1 MTTSSCHLC
10 VIMYC
15 SGQGREDGKTS
26 KSRKPSASES
36 AEKSS
41 RRKEGSKMVE
51 NRLIQM
57 SMTTPQGGDAADGKD
72 LARRKTEVE
81 HSSASSRGKRHVK
94 DDTEK
99 VSLSPLLADDSGS
112 KDRRKT
118 AAEPKEKSSS
128 AKLQRKTKDSMGSEK
143 DKNRQQRGR
152 KTAQVGG
159 RKKPR
164 TESTS
169 SASSDSSSSTSS
181 TSSGSSSSGSTSST
195 DSSSSA
201 ASSRKKQRKR
211 TAAKSKSD
219 AQQTT
224 ARSSK
229 THRAKDATKSTDKLE
244 SGKPQSKDLSRRPR
258 EKSDDDGQREQ
269 SFRGGTWKDDNG
281 DERRMTADGRK
292 DGRQQRS
299 GREKKQTEVS
309 SPPRRSRDEE
319 FETHGTPGSD
329 RRLQD
334 SSVDYRPDRMSA
346 RYSGDHR
353 RSGRYDEHYDRPQH
367 PAEFEVT
374 DRYRT
379 GQHCGCRCCSCC
391 SCFSCSCIVI
401 MSFL

>member
-1 MTTSSCHLC
+1 MTC
-10 VIMYC
+10 VTMYC

-26 KSRKPSASES
+26 KSRKSSTLES
-36 AEKSS
+36 TEKSS

-51 NRLIQM
+51 NRLVQM
-57 SMTTPQGGDAADGKD
+57 TLTTPPGGDAGDGKD

-81 HSSASSRGKRHVK
+81 HSSRGKRPAK
-94 DDTEK
+94 DETDK
-99 VSLSPLLADDSGS
+99 VSLSPLLADDSSS

-128 AKLQRKTKDSMGSEK
+128 TKSQRKTKDSIGLEK

-152 KTAQVGG
+152 KTAEVGG
-159 RKKPR
+159 RKKRR

-181 TSSGSSSSGSTSST
+181 SSSGSSSSGSTSST
-195 DSSSSA
+195 SSSSSA
-201 ASSRKKQRKR
+201 ASSPKKQRKR
-211 TAAKSKSD
+211 TATKSKSS

-224 ARSSK
+224 TRSSK

-244 SGKPQSKDLSRRPR
+244 SGKPQSKDSSRRAR
-258 EKSDDDGQREQ
+258 EKSVDDGQREQ
-269 SFRGGTWKDDNG
+269 SLRGGTWKDDNG
-281 DERRMTADGRK
+281 NERRMTTDGRK

-299 GREKKQTEVS
+299 GRDKKQTEVS

-319 FETHGTPGSD
+319 FETHGTPGRPHD
-329 RRLQD
+329 A
-334 SSVDYRPDRMSA
+334 SVDYRQDRMSA
-346 RYSGDHR
+346 RYSAEHR
-353 RSGRYDEHYDRPQH
+353 RSARYDEHYDRTQH

-379 GQHCGCRCCSCC
+379 GEHCDCHCR
-391 SCFSCSCIVI
+391 SCFSYSCIVVVTVVVVLVVVALWL
-401 MSFL
+401 SLS